1 MPALRVQIPQVS
13 KEELER
19 VSEEWHDLRQER
31 EVERNIQ
38 RRRDPAEAAEKERE
52 HLRKTAADIVEN
64 SANLSRIDTPRS
76 EQSDSAANER

>member
-1 MPALRVQIPQVS
+1 MLAPSVPKA
-13 KEELER
+13 ELAR
-19 VSEEWHDLRQER
+19 ANLEWQDLRQER

-38 RRRDPAEAAEKERE
+38 RRRDPVETAGNERE
-52 HLRKTAADIVEN
+52 NLRKTAADIVEN

>member
-38 RRRDPAEAAEKERE
+38 RRRDPVETAGNERE
-52 HLRKTAADIVEN
+52 NLRKTAADIVEN
-64 SANLSRIDTPRS
+64 SANLPRIDTPRS